1 MTDVSSMEAYA
12 GQLSEAAAKSTA
24 AASIQH
30 RVVNGDAQTDVLT
43 EGGLVPSLAKQ
54 AVLSQQKVTVA
65 LETVA
70 SQLAGAMIYATVAAG
85 LAGTANKGYFSVPS
99 ADAEGYVDLYLNSAG
114 TAVYQDTWPN
124 GDKVKALSKGV
135 EGIAFKTK
143 NMSGRYIP
151 GKPIYMG
158 DGRGGLGWWMDDE
171 GKTHSLAH
179 NTLSHIV
186 GGILQ
191 IPQTFRRVRGKV
203 FGLFG
208 SDDKPL
214 ILLHKSG
221 LLDVARLNVV
231 HELLVNGKPL
241 EAGSSGG
248 ATINLNDMYL
258 RDGELLKYHADPM
271 SVSGWGSSSMERMA
285 SQFSA
290 MVGALEPNATYYN
303 GGKGGEQSTHIA
315 ARLGS
320 IPMRVTVEG
329 GVIPASGAVKVTASN
344 ARVSAS
350 LRAYTGRL
358 NGVHGTLAYSSGAS
372 AFTFTRTEGGTAV
385 TAAGEFPF
393 VPEIGPQHRGDVV
406 FLWMG
411 KNDVG
416 VYTAEEVIERTDKS
430 FAWLS
435 AFRPR
440 SLVMGHFPNSNWD
453 PASTEF
459 KRVLA
464 INAAH
469 KARYGDL
476 YIDVQAF
483 LQSSEVW
490 ALTGITPTAED
501 LQQQALGQ
509 KPTSLSVD
517 DGHMNEAM
525 YIALNEHVIQPRIR
539 QLGWY

>member
-1 MTDVSSMEAYA
+1 MTDVSALEGYA
-12 GQLSEAAAKSTA
+12 GQLSEAAAKATA
-24 AASIQH
+24 VADIQH
-30 RVVNGDAQTDVLT
+30 RVVHGNEQTDVLT

-85 LAGTANKGYFSVPS
+85 LAGTNNKGFFSVPS
-99 ADAEGYVDLYLNSAG
+99 ASADGYVDLYMNDAG
-114 TAVYQDTWPN
+114 TAVYQDTWAN
-124 GDKVKALSKGV
+124 GNKVKALSEGV
-135 EGIAFKTK
+135 EDIDFKTK
-143 NMSGRYIP
+143 NISGRYIP

-158 DGRGGLGWWMDDE
+158 DGFGGVAWWMDDY
-171 GKTHSLAH
+171 GNTHSLAH
-179 NTLSHIV
+179 NTLKHIV

-203 FGLFG
+203 MGLFG
-208 SDDKPL
+208 SDDLPL

-221 LLDVARLNVV
+221 QLDVAKLNVV
-231 HELLVNGKPL
+231 HELLLDGKPFDPG
-241 EAGSSGG
+241 ASGG
-248 ATINLNDMYL
+248 ASVNLNDMYR
-258 RDGELLKYHADPM
+258 RDGELLKYHANPL
-271 SVSGWGSSSMERMA
+271 SVSGWGSSSMERMGA
-285 SQFSA
+285 QFAA

-320 IPMRVTVEG
+320 IPLRVTVEG
-329 GVIPASGAVKVTASN
+329 GAIPASGAVTVTASN
-344 ARVSAS
+344 ARPSAS
-350 LRAYTGRL
+350 LKAYTGWL
-358 NGVHGTLAYSSGAS
+358 NGVHGTMRATSSI
-372 AFTFTRTEGGTAV
+372 FYFTRTEGGAAV
-385 TAAGEFPF
+385 TAAGEFEF
-393 VPEIGPQHRGDVV
+393 KPEIGPQHRSDVV

-430 FAWLS
+430 FEWLS
-435 AFRPR
+435 PFNPR
-440 SLVMGHFPNSNWD
+440 CLVLGHFNNSNWD
-453 PASTEF
+453 PASTDT
-459 KRVLA
+459 KRVAA

-483 LQSSEVW
+483 LLSSEVW
-490 ALTGITPTAED
+490 TLTGITPTAED
-501 LQQQALGQ
+501 LQQQARGQ
-509 KPTSLSVD
+509 KPNSLSVD